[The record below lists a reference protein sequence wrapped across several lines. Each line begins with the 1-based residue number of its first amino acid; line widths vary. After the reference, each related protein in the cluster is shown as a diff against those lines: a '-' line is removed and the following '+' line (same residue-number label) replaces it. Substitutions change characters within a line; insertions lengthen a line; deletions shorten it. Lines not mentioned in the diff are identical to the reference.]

1 MELKMSD
8 QKYVCI
14 DLDGTIAHYE
24 EWKGETHF
32 GEPVEGVQ
40 EALKQISYAG
50 WKIIIFTTRA
60 NRKLVSE
67 YLLSHSIPF
76 DYINENPDQPKNAIG
91 GKPYAEAY
99 IDDRGIQF
107 NGNWQETANE
117 VIHFIPWEQRK
128 TPDQG
133 DQYRQEAVS
142 FLEHDYE
149 QAFEQLRDYDSQIWE
164 ILKYSFGQ
172 LVGSIA
178 AVWTIFSF
186 ASGKDAPAII
196 SSLWKPVGA
205 TILVIS
211 FLFGL
216 LAVQLILRNRVYF
229 AATARYINEQ
239 RSFFFSSKPM
249 GFANLSK
256 YYTDYRFPKPFDTS
270 STQVLSVYVIVLIGS
285 ILLGFGAGLF
295 GSYFGLTGVVCIV
308 MGVGIWLA
316 ACVGTIGYAL
326 HYLALKKNETT
337 NPAQYG
343 VM

>member
-1 MELKMSD
+1 MSD

-32 GEPVEGVQ
+32 GKPVEGVQ
-40 EALKQISYAG
+40 EALKQISYGG

-60 NRKLVSE
+60 NKKLVAE
-67 YLLSHSIPF
+67 YLQSHSIVF
-76 DYINENPDQPKNAIG
+76 DAINENPDQPLNAVG
-91 GKPYAEAY
+91 GKPYADAY

-117 VIHFIPWEQRK
+117 VLHFIPWEQRK

-142 FLEHDYE
+142 FLEKDYE
-149 QAFEQLRDYDSQIWE
+149 QAFEQLRDYDAQIWE
-164 ILKYSFGQ
+164 IMKYSFGQ

-186 ASGKDAPAII
+186 ATVKDAPAII

-229 AATARYINEQ
+229 SATARYINEQ

-249 GFANLSK
+249 GFANLTK
-256 YYTDYRFPKPFDTS
+256 YYTDYHFPKPFDAG
-270 STQVLSVYVIVLIGS
+270 STQVLSVYVIALIGA
-285 ILLGFGAGLF
+285 ILLGFGAGLY
-295 GSYFGLTGVVCIV
+295 GYYFGLAGNASVALGAVV
-308 MGVGIWLA
+308 WLA
-316 ACVGTIGYAL
+316 ACVGSIGYAL

-343 VM
+343 VV

>member
-1 MELKMSD
+1 
-8 QKYVCI
+8 
-14 DLDGTIAHYE
+14 
-24 EWKGETHF
+24 
-32 GEPVEGVQ
+32 
-40 EALKQISYAG
+40 
-50 WKIIIFTTRA
+50 
-60 NRKLVSE
+60 
-67 YLLSHSIPF
+67 
-76 DYINENPDQPKNAIG
+76 
-91 GKPYAEAY
+91 
-99 IDDRGIQF
+99 
-107 NGNWQETANE
+107 
-117 VIHFIPWEQRK
+117 
-128 TPDQG
+128 
-133 DQYRQEAVS
+133 
-142 FLEHDYE
+142 
-149 QAFEQLRDYDSQIWE
+149 
-164 ILKYSFGQ
+164 
-172 LVGSIA
+172 
-178 AVWTIFSF
+178 
-186 ASGKDAPAII
+186 
-196 SSLWKPVGA
+196 
-205 TILVIS
+205 VIS

-229 AATARYINEQ
+229 SATARYINEQ